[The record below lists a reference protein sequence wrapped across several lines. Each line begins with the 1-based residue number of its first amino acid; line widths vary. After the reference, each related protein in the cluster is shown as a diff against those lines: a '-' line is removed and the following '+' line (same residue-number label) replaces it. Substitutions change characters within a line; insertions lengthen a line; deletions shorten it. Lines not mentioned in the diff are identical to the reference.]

1 MKKDDFLQIY
11 FLSLENLKKTNF
23 DYYKEIIED
32 TKKINFRPEYNN
44 IYEFNRDLF
53 FTTHR
58 DYFTISSKESFNLL
72 EHGNKFQNSLI
83 FTPLNDHSRI
93 YMKRG
98 DVVFCY
104 RQGQFGS
111 LDDALNTRGIY
122 GLGIVASDPKELF
135 KDKIGYERYGV
146 EVVFPFPMQNLLELR
161 NIQLNPN
168 TINLT
173 PYNGNRNDALQ
184 HIESDIHY
192 ESLLEMIVRKNN
204 NLKEPLEIF
213 LNKKFV
219 DKKLPTEFWLDNEK
233 EVNPEDRKINAS
245 VASSS
250 QIIYYGV
257 PGCGKSYKIDK
268 DTQSLPEDQKS
279 RIVFHPDYTNADF
292 VGQIL
297 PKTTSTGL
305 KYEFIPGPFSIMLWR
320 ALKNLDK
327 SYYLIIEEINRGN
340 ASAIFGD
347 VFQLLDRDG
356 NGWSHYF
363 IENEFLNSYIRNQYE
378 YKNNKYDDTVVQD
391 SITLQDG
398 KIISANTGIRLP
410 PNLSLLATM
419 NTSDQNV
426 FTLDNAFQ
434 RRWEMKLVD
443 DYLEDTN
450 PQYNALIAETGMYW
464 GDFRNQ
470 INTIIASG
478 SEENGLSSMEDKRLG
493 SWFIKPADGS
503 NTISAERFAAK
514 VLKYL
519 WDDAFKFNRTEL
531 FSREYRTFDE
541 VYKAF
546 VDGKKGMSIFLSG
559 KINEHTQ
566 S

>member
-1 MKKDDFLQIY
+1 MKKEDLLQTY
-11 FLSLENLKKTNF
+11 YLSLENLKETNF
-23 DYYKEIIED
+23 DYYKEIMED
-32 TKKINFRPEYNN
+32 TKKINFKPEYTNTN
-44 IYEFNRDLF
+44 EFNKDLF
-53 FTTHR
+53 FSSHR
-58 DYFTISSKESFNLL
+58 NYFTISSKESFNLL
-72 EHGNKFQNSLI
+72 EHCNKFQNSLI

-98 DVVFCY
+98 DIVFCY
-104 RQGQFGS
+104 RQGQFDS
-111 LDDALNTRGIY
+111 LDDALDTRGIY

-135 KDKIGYERYGV
+135 KDKIGHERYGI
-146 EVVFPFPMQNLLELR
+146 EVIFPFPMQKHLELR

-184 HIESDIHY
+184 HIDAAIHY
-192 ESLLEMIVRKNN
+192 ESLLEMIVRKDS

-213 LNKKFV
+213 LSKKIE
-219 DKKLPTEFWLDNEK
+219 DIKLPVEFWLDNKK
-233 EVNPEDRKINAS
+233 EV
-245 VASSS
+245 SSECEK

-268 DTQSLPEDQKS
+268 DTQFFPEEQKS

-320 ALKNLDK
+320 ALKNPEK
-327 SYYLIIEEINRGN
+327 KYYLIIEEINRGN

-347 VFQLLDRDG
+347 VFQLLDRDE

-363 IENEFLNSYIRNQYE
+363 IENEFLNNYIRNQYE
-378 YKNNKYDDTVVQD
+378 YKDNNYDDTVVQN
-391 SITLQDG
+391 SIILEDD
-398 KIISANTGIRLP
+398 KEFSSNTGIRLP
-410 PNLSLLATM
+410 PNFSLLATM

-434 RRWEMKLVD
+434 RRWEMKLVED
-443 DYLEDTN
+443 NLEVTS
-450 PQYNALIAETGMYW
+450 PQYMALIGDTGMCW

-470 INTIIASG
+470 VNTIIASG
-478 SEENGLSSMEDKRLG
+478 NEENGLSSMEDKRLG
-493 SWFIKPADGS
+493 SWFIKPDEGS

-519 WDDAFKFNRTEL
+519 WDDAFKFNRAEVFL
-531 FSREYRTFDE
+531 RDYHTFDE

-546 VDGKKGMSIFLSG
+546 VEDKKGMSIFLSG